1 MRAWWAM
8 GGGGGSKIKMK
19 GWRERWLTAK
29 WSMSPKGWGGEGGGA
44 DSESEMRGRNEG

>member
-1 MRAWWAM
+1 
-8 GGGGGSKIKMK
+8 MK

-29 WSMSPKGWGGEGGGA
+29 WSMSPKGWGGGEGGGA